1 MNTRNDK
8 NNLTAAVLLFD
19 ALFYLLKHTQNEKYC
34 NNYLIY

>member
-8 NNLTAAVLLFD
+8 NILTTAAVFD
-19 ALFYLLKHTQNEKYC
+19 APFYLLKHTQNEKYC